1 MQSLEPEGF
10 TLSYGHDISLT
21 QPDRF
26 SSPPNPC
33 TNCMF
38 DHAQIF
44 GTILFE
50 SFEVDPQETWISKQI
65 HNSRSCTP
73 RDIFKIAW
81 VRLRSQLL
89 PIASNQPNPRVFSIF
104 LRTCERLLW
113 PILGKSFRRH
123 QWSHSST
130 SRLLSQKNWING
142 LNFIFTVHLLA
153 RRSPTAWSFMRRRP
167 QNIIKAIQMNPS
179 LASFLQFFSCG

>member
-1 MQSLEPEGF
+1 MKILHRLRGLYATIFFDEERLIRVMQSIEPEGF

-73 RDIFKIAW
+73 RDIFKIA
-81 VRLRSQLL
+81 
-89 PIASNQPNPRVFSIF
+89 
-104 LRTCERLLW
+104 
-113 PILGKSFRRH
+113 
-123 QWSHSST
+123 
-130 SRLLSQKNWING
+130 
-142 LNFIFTVHLLA
+142 
-153 RRSPTAWSFMRRRP
+153 
-167 QNIIKAIQMNPS
+167 
-179 LASFLQFFSCG
+179 